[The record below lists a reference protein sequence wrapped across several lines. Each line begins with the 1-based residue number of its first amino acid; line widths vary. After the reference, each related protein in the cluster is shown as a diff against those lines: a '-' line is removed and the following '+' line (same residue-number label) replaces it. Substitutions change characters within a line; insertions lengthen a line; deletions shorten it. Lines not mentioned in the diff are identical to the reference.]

1 MRYIQFVNDIRVE
14 NDVYD
19 KIINK
24 AIKLEVQYIIHIEH
38 YKGNDYTS
46 VQLDI
51 PIEALLDLI
60 IYDDKIN
67 LNKNNDNS

>member
-1 MRYIQFVNDIRVE
+1 MRYIQFVNDTQVE
-14 NDVYD
+14 NDIYD

-24 AIKLEVQYIIHIEH
+24 AIKLEVQYTVHIEH

-51 PIEALLDLI
+51 PIEGLLDLI
-60 IYDDKIN
+60 IN
-67 LNKNNDNS
+67 NEKNEI